1 MSLRL
6 HIIIYICSCKDFY
19 CIYCIY
25 SYIFLWYYLHQE
37 VIVLNLNDR
46 IRQIRKDS
54 SFKNQSDFAN
64 FLGTTRPAIASYEL
78 GKVIPNNTFLQLL
91 CSKFN
96 VSIDWLKFGKGEMYV
111 QTDDSIFE
119 DFAQKYSLS
128 PAERDVARYCLQLTS
143 TQRAEILNH
152 VLNIAEIIKP
162 TSIKQ
167 ESINQELADYRQELE
182 AEQRAR
188 LVCEDSD
195 VKKNGTK

>member
-1 MSLRL
+1 
-6 HIIIYICSCKDFY
+6 
-19 CIYCIY
+19 
-25 SYIFLWYYLHQE
+25 

-167 ESINQELADYRQELE
+167 ESINQELADYKQELE